1 MGAKRPAKTKDL
13 SPKSSNVKG
22 GAKDKLAVNDNV
34 TLVRAAK
41 PAPKK
46 AKDLTAKSANVKG
59 GGRKLMNENFT
70 LVRGAKPTPKK
81 RDLPSR
87 KDVKG
92 GKKIA

>member
-1 MGAKRPAKTKDL
+1 MKKTTKVKDL
-13 SPKSSNVKG
+13 APKSGKVKCG
-22 GAKDKLAVNDNV
+22 LIAANDN
-34 TLVRAAK
+34 L
-41 PAPKK
+41 
-46 AKDLTAKSANVKG
+46 
-59 GGRKLMNENFT
+59 T